1 MSSDSRS
8 AATAFTPFNCNMLVS
23 VVAFARVDQ
32 ISYLTASGVAI
43 RVDPGSCY
51 WCECLQGA
59 GYDQHGPEGVGT
71 CENQKQESVHSEK
84 MPALS
89 ADARLHWPGHSG
101 ASEEGFEQAEE
112 EALT

>member
-1 MSSDSRS
+1 MPSDSRS

-32 ISYLTASGVAI
+32 ISYLTASGVEV
-43 RVDPGSCY
+43 RVDPGSFY
-51 WCECLQGA
+51 GCECLQGA
-59 GYDQHGPEGVGT
+59 WYIIMA
-71 CENQKQESVHSEK
+71 QKASGRV
-84 MPALS
+84 
-89 ADARLHWPGHSG
+89 RTNSG